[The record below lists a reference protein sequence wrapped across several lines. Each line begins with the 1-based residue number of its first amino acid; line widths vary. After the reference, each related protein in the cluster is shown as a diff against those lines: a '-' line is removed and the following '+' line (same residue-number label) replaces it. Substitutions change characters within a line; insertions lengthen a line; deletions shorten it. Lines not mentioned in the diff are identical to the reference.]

1 MMFRYFQ
8 MGSNL
13 ISSLKGN
20 KNMWSHGNNETAE
33 LGRVVVCAFRKANGK
48 DIVVKT
54 RGLTGLMM
62 MMTMTMTMTMM
73 MMMMMMA

>member
-1 MMFRYFQ
+1 

-13 ISSLKGN
+13 KNSLKVN

-62 MMTMTMTMTMM
+62 MMMTMTMM
-73 MMMMMMA
+73 MMMMMMMMA